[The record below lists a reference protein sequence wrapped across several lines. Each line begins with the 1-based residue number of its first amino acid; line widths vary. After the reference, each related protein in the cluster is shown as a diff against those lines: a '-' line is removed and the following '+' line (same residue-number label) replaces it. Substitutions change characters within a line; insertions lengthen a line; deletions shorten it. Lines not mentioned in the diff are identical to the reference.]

1 VGGRIKRH
9 RGGRVTVELETF
21 EVVLLHRLA
30 EELLE
35 LLDDGSDPGGE
46 AGQVG
51 QVGQP
56 DTAVDP
62 LESLLDVGPSAPPED
77 PALARLLPD
86 GYRDDPEAAAEFRR
100 FTEPELRNG
109 KRANARVLLAT
120 LGQATGV
127 ADGAETVQLDQQQAQ
142 AWLYALTDLRLA
154 LGSRLEIEEDYD
166 RQIDA
171 LDEDDPR
178 RPLFAIYEWLTAVQD
193 TLVRALR

>member
-1 VGGRIKRH
+1 VGGRIRRH
-9 RGGRVTVELETF
+9 RGGRVTVELEPF
-21 EVVLLHRLA
+21 EVILLHRLA

-46 AGQVG
+46 GGQG
-51 QVGQP
+51 GRP

-62 LESLLDVGPSAPPED
+62 LESLLDVGPSVPPED
-77 PALARLLPD
+77 PVLARLLPD

-100 FTEPELRNG
+100 FTEPDLRNG

-120 LGQATGV
+120 LARATGDP
-127 ADGAETVQLDQQQAQ
+127 DGAETVQLDQQQAR

-166 RQIDA
+166 RQMDA
-171 LDEDDPR
+171 LDEDDGR